1 MVENEAAS
9 FYDQRVVVLDCVTS
23 KDCQSI
29 SYLLTKSAIYISLL
43 AILIEAYEFPLCTLY
58 YCFLILSLSESE
70 W

>member
-9 FYDQRVVVLDCVTS
+9 FYDQRVVVLDCFIG

-43 AILIEAYEFPLCTLY
+43 TILIEAYEFPLCTLS
-58 YCFLILSLSESE
+58 YCVLILSLSESE
-70 W
+70 